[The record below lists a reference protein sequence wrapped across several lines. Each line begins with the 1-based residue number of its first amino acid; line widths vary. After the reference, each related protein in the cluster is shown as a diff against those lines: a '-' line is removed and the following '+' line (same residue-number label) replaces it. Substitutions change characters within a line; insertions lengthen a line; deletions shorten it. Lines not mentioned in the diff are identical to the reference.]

1 MVTLRTRAKAA
12 EFSYERTADDRIR
25 IEYGN
30 HREISISAKDYDR
43 LVKAFSGQRVSL
55 GASRTNP
62 PKGSVGEWLQQSVTK
77 TAIASYVGAIL
88 VHEERAVWIDD
99 FTLQFLE
106 QTAAGC
112 TASFDYAARSL
123 SGTQ

>member
-1 MVTLRTRAKAA
+1 MMTLKTRAKAA
-12 EFSYERTADDRIR
+12 EFSYERTADGRIR

-43 LVKAFSGQRVSL
+43 LVKAFSGQQVSL

-62 PKGSVGEWLQQSVTK
+62 PQGSVGEWLQQNVTK
-77 TAIASYVGAIL
+77 TAIASYIGAIL
-88 VHEERAVWIDD
+88 VHEKRGIWVDD

-106 QTAAGC
+106 
-112 TASFDYAARSL
+112 
-123 SGTQ
+123 